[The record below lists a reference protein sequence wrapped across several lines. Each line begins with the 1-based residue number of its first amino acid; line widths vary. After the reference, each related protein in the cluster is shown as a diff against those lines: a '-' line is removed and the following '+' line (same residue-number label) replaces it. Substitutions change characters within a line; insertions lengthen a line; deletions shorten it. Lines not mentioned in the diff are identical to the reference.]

1 MTQAELADLVGLASH
16 SHVSYLEADKSA
28 PSLEVVISIAGV
40 LGVSIDYLLRDELPI
55 DSPVRPQISTPVSR
69 SLIVNFGQRLR
80 TLRKQRGL
88 SQVNLAEKLRGFSRP
103 FITMVES
110 GQKEPS
116 IAFVLACADVFDMS
130 IDELIGAAL
139 PEV

>member
-1 MTQAELADLVGLASH
+1 
-16 SHVSYLEADKSA
+16 
-28 PSLEVVISIAGV
+28 
-40 LGVSIDYLLRDELPI
+40 
-55 DSPVRPQISTPVSR
+55 
-69 SLIVNFGQRLR
+69 GQRLR

-116 IAFVLACADVFDMS
+116 IAFIIACTDVFGTS
-130 IDELIGAAL
+130 IDELIGSVL
-139 PEV
+139 SEV